1 MTERKDCKQYSGNT
15 DVLKLLHTRL
25 VNVMLKL
32 GYKDLTPIQ
41 ELAIPQVLR
50 CRNVLIIAPTG
61 SGKTEATLFPI
72 ISEIIRHGYKPI
84 AALYITPLRA
94 LNRDIFNRLIKIC
107 DLLGISVDIRHGD
120 TPQSRRKLIDM
131 SPPHIIITTPET
143 LSYILINKRLRPH
156 LRHVRWV
163 IIDEFHELLS
173 SKRGAQLLINIAR
186 LERISKYRIH
196 RIALSANV
204 GDMDKIKEYLVP
216 NSAVC
221 EAVISAIRESE
232 VKVVPCIGKDKHEV
246 IADIVKNEG
255 RALIF
260 TNTRDEAEWL
270 GSKLMGKGINLRVH
284 HGSLSKSERIEA
296 ERLLKKGEIKAIVAT
311 SSLELGID
319 VGHIPIVIQSSSP
332 RQANKLLQRIGRS
345 MHRFYL
351 KARGVIVTSD
361 SIDDTL
367 ESAVIARRTLVGDL
381 EGLTIPIEPL
391 DVLAH
396 AIVGMALE
404 DPERGVSINEIIDIV
419 KNVKHYEYIDLRT
432 VKELVDL
439 LLSFGYL
446 RKLGEHLVATEKGKL
461 YYLKTTMIVDTSQYA
476 VIDVLENRV
485 IGNLDEEFVITSIK
499 EGDSIVLSGKVWK
512 VLSIDDD
519 SKKLLVE
526 PAEFSEAL
534 IPTWVGETIP
544 VHYKVAREVCGLRRL
559 VGMGYIP
566 SVYKSILNDE
576 GLKYVTKVINEHLKR
591 GYPLP
596 SDNLVLIEIV
606 RESRPIVIIHS
617 CLGSNG
623 NRGLGIILSYLISS
637 YLGLS
642 PTLSTDPYRVVIQL
656 PVHYEVNYLKNIITK
671 VLNYIKSADMNELLI
686 RSLENTK
693 LFTYAL
699 YNVLSRLGIVRP
711 DMPRNIINTLINEFS
726 QHRIL
731 RREAINEI
739 KTRYIDV
746 NALEKF
752 MEKLKSGSLIIKYV
766 VADRPSP
773 IGSEGFTLK
782 IYFDRVKVSTLP
794 SNIIKELIK
803 RRILSREVILVCMM
817 CRYSWRAVIGDL
829 PETIR
834 CPKCGYGLITM
845 INPNLRDVNT
855 VKELIIRGMKAGRNY
870 KFVLSNDEKKLFEEL
885 MDIAKLVLIYG
896 KKAII
901 ALQARGVGPKTAM
914 RLISETLSSDEE
926 FYLKIYEYERMYART
941 RKYWR

>member
-1 MTERKDCKQYSGNT
+1 MIERKDSRQYSGNT

-25 VNVMLKL
+25 VNIMLKL

-41 ELAIPQVLR
+41 ELAIPQVLK

-61 SGKTEATLFPI
+61 SGKTEAALFPV
-72 ISEIIRHGYKPI
+72 ISEIIRYGYRPI

-107 DLLGISVDIRHGD
+107 DLLGISVNVRHGD

-131 SPPHIIITTPET
+131 CPPHILITTPET
-143 LSYILINKRLRPH
+143 LSYILINRKLRPY
-156 LRHVRWV
+156 LEHVRWI

-173 SKRGAQLLINIAR
+173 SKRGAQLLVNIAR

-204 GDMDKIKEYLVP
+204 GDIDKIKEYLAP
-216 NSAVC
+216 NSTVC
-221 EAVISAIRESE
+221 EAVINAIRESE
-232 VKVVPCIGKDKHEV
+232 VKVIPCIGKDKHEV

-270 GSKLMGKGINLRVH
+270 GSKLMSKGIDLRVH
-284 HGSLSKSERIEA
+284 HGSLSKSERVEA

-319 VGHIPIVIQSSSP
+319 VGHIPVVIQSSSP
-332 RQANKLLQRIGRS
+332 RQASKLLQRIGRS

-361 SIDDTL
+361 SIDDML

-381 EGLTIPIEPL
+381 EGLSIPIEPL

-439 LLSFGYL
+439 LLSLGYL
-446 RKLGEHLVATEKGKL
+446 RKLGERLVATEKGRL
-461 YYLKTTMIVDTSQYA
+461 YYLKTTMIVDTSQYT
-476 VIDVLENRV
+476 VIDVLENKV

-499 EGDSIVLSGKVWK
+499 EGNSIVLSGKVWRI
-512 VLSIDDD
+512 LSIDDN

-534 IPTWVGETIP
+534 IPTWIGETIP

-559 VGMGYIP
+559 ISMGYIP

-576 GLKYVTKVINEHLKR
+576 GLKHVTKVINEHLRR

-596 SDNLVLIEIV
+596 SDSLVLIEIV

-623 NRGLGIILSYLISS
+623 NRGLGITLSYLISS

-671 VLNYIKSADMNELLI
+671 VINNIKSTDMNELLI

-711 DMPRNIINTLINEFS
+711 DMPRNIVNTLINEFS
-726 QHRIL
+726 QHHIL
-731 RREAINEI
+731 RREAISEL

-752 MEKLKSGSLIIKYV
+752 MEKLKSGSLIIKYI

-782 IYFDRVKVSTLP
+782 IYFDRVKVGSLP

-803 RRILSREVILVCMM
+803 RRILSKEVILICMM
-817 CRYSWRAVIGDL
+817 CRYSWRSVIESL
-829 PETIR
+829 PEIIR

-845 INPNLRDVNT
+845 VNPNLGDINT
-855 VKELIIRGMKAGRNY
+855 VKELIIKGMKAGKNY
-870 KFVLSNDEKKLFEEL
+870 KFVLSNDEKRLFEEL

-941 RKYWR
+941 RRYWR